1 MNHKNNFLKIS
12 QKNKKQNSVRFVLK
26 EQINPMFE
34 AFIDYLRFEKRSS
47 EHTILAYQT
56 DLTQF
61 TEFLELK
68 TISELNELTS
78 LNIRSWIV
86 YLIDEGQSNR
96 SVNRKIATLRTFY
109 KWLRKQNLVV
119 NNPMTKIQGPK
130 NEKRLPVF
138 AKESDLESD
147 KLADLFANDFD
158 GMRDALMVELFYQ
171 TGIRLNELI
180 NLTETDINEQSI
192 KVLGKRNKERLIP
205 ISTELYNQ
213 IEKFSYYKSKMLGNT
228 KFLLVLNNGNKLYPT
243 FVYRKINS
251 YLSKATNLDKKSPHV
266 LRHTFATHMLNRGSG
281 LETLKD
287 LLGHANLAATQVYTH
302 NSFAQLT
309 AIYSQAH
316 PRGHK

>member
-180 NLTETDINEQSI
+180 NLKETDINEQSI

>member
-1 MNHKNNFLKIS
+1 
-12 QKNKKQNSVRFVLK
+12 
-26 EQINPMFE
+26 MFE

-228 KFLLVLNNGNKLYPT
+228 KFLIVLNNGNKLYPT

>member
-1 MNHKNNFLKIS
+1 
-12 QKNKKQNSVRFVLK
+12 
-26 EQINPMFE
+26 MFE

-61 TEFLELK
+61 SEFLELK

-86 YLIDEGQSNR
+86 NLIDEGQSNR

-109 KWLRKQNLVV
+109 KWLRKQNFVV
-119 NNPMTKIQGPK
+119 NNPTTKIRGPK

-147 KLADLFANDFD
+147 KLAELFANDFD

-180 NLTETDINEQSI
+180 NLKETDINEQSI

-205 ISTELYNQ
+205 ISSELYNQ
-213 IEKFSYYKSKMLGNT
+213 IEKFSFHKSKMLGNT
-228 KFLLVLNNGNKLYPT
+228 KFLIVLNNGNKLYPT